1 MKWLVAA
8 LLLLAVPVAAYEEAE
23 APSVDAR
30 IALVGHAPETVTPG
44 TQWEGTIQFVPGHNV
59 TAVRYQICKVGLS
72 CFAGPTLAEQVNATT
87 WRFDTNDYTV
97 LGRLIDWGIN
107 EPGESGDWRV
117 GVQYV
122 LYTQGDDID
131 DPFGGEL
138 VPHGVDVTSPECDA
152 MGWQACAETHYFAF
166 DMPARQAPGADA
178 PAPLLVLP
186 LLGALLW
193 ARSRRA

>member
-107 EPGESGDWRV
+107 CL
-117 GVQYV
+117 
-122 LYTQGDDID
+122 LYT
-131 DPFGGEL
+131 
-138 VPHGVDVTSPECDA
+138 SPSPRDQR
-152 MGWQACAETHYFAF
+152 GSR
-166 DMPARQAPGADA
+166 MPSSA
-178 PAPLLVLP
+178 
-186 LLGALLW
+186 
-193 ARSRRA
+193 